1 MKRVYFPN
9 TLTYVFQKV
18 FKKILPD
25 LLAKKPVNDACLI
38 IPPNAVCAAPFG
50 GCSAG
55 GEAGFLTSWL
65 GVSADVGTGG
75 GGTFGFETSFSGNGD
90 FGFGGCTFNTLG

>member
-1 MKRVYFPN
+1 MNISLGYVYFF
-9 TLTYVFQKV
+9 L
-18 FKKILPD
+18 D
-25 LLAKKPVNDACLI
+25 LVALFTGEGDFL
-38 IPPNAVCAAPFG
+38 
-50 GCSAG
+50 G
-55 GEAGFLTSWL
+55 GEAGFLASWL